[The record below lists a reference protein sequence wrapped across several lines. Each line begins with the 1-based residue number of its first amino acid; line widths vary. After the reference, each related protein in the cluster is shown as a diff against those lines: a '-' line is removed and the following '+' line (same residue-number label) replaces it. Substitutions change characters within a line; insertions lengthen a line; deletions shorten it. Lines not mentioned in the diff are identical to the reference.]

1 MISNSMFLPS
11 ILRKTDLNQV
21 NHSKFGNRAN
31 TQRIT
36 SDVERASDRFD
47 NSTNF
52 CVIYFKM
59 LLCSFF
65 LNNWYNA
72 R

>member
-31 TQRIT
+31 TQRII

-47 NSTNF
+47 NSKNF
-52 CVIYFKM
+52 CMIYFKM
-59 LLCSFF
+59 HYTNF
-65 LNNWYNA
+65 LKKTNVKA